1 MADTKDIE
9 DRLTALEKKYER
21 WYKTKQKY
29 ADKLK
34 VDRGRRFDDANGRLD
49 TLAKSLNSLETE
61 LKKYSGTNEDVY
73 RDVRKALKEINK
85 ELDGLPTV

>member
-1 MADTKDIE
+1 M
-9 DRLTALEKKYER
+9 EKKYER

-34 VDRGRRFDDANGRLD
+34 TDRGRRFDDANKRLD
-49 TLAKSLNSLETE
+49 TLTKSLNSLETE

-73 RDVRKALKEINK
+73 REIRKSLKQINK
-85 ELDGLPTV
+85 ELDELPMV